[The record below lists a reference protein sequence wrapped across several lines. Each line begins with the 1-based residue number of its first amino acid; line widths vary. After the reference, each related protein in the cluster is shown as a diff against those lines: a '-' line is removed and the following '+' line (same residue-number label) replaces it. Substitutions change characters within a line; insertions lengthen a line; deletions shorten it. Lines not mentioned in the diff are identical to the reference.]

1 LGRPP
6 PPDSDETRSTGLA
19 RRVNQSMLPTIH
31 VCTTEGHSVLDV
43 MVLFARAFLCSCVGF
58 VSLRSVIRYPI
69 PSPFLP
75 LFLLLSTRVPFFYH
89 RMRQV
94 PTSGN
99 VYGHGTFRELAS
111 VEVGVGDD
119 LDCGVDAGC
128 SIVCPCALCFS
139 CGVGVGDI
147 HI

>member
-1 LGRPP
+1 MMTLLRMVLWFVLANRCLTISTRAGV
-6 PPDSDETRSTGLA
+6 SDETRSTGLA

-69 PSPFLP
+69 PSPLLP
-75 LFLLLSTRVPFFYH
+75 LFLLLYTRVSFFYH

-111 VEVGVGDD
+111 VEVADG
-119 LDCGVDAGC
+119 
-128 SIVCPCALCFS
+128 
-139 CGVGVGDI
+139 
-147 HI
+147 